1 MEHFK
6 SLLKKSGWV
15 SIVESLIFA
24 ILGVILIWKPEGIM
38 AIISYIIGSIFIAV
52 GVVKIL
58 NYVQANKNSDLF
70 NYELLYGV
78 MTAIIGIVMI
88 IHADV
93 LSTIIGIIIGMWIV
107 YSSIIRAFTAL
118 KLREIKS
125 NIWIYSLVLAAIM
138 FLCGL
143 YVIFD
148 AGMIVTTIGIIMI
161 IYAIIDIAE
170 NIIFI
175 NNIKKIK

>member
-1 MEHFK
+1 MEYLK

-24 ILGVILIWKPEGIM
+24 ILGVVLICKPEGIM
-38 AIISYIIGSIFIAV
+38 AIISYIIGAIFIAV

-58 NYVQANKNSDLF
+58 NYVQTNKTSDLY
-70 NYELLYGV
+70 NYELLYGI
-78 MTAIIGIVMI
+78 MTVIIGIVMV
-88 IHADV
+88 IHSDI

-118 KLREIKS
+118 KLRAIKS
-125 NIWIYSLVLAAIM
+125 NIWIYSIVLAVIM
-138 FLCGL
+138 FLSGL

-148 AGMIVTTIGIIMI
+148 AGMLVTTIGIIMV
-161 IYAIIDIAE
+161 IYAIIDIIE

-175 NNIKKIK
+175 NNVKKI

>member
-24 ILGVILIWKPEGIM
+24 ILGIILIWKPEGIM
-38 AIISYIIGSIFIAV
+38 AVISYIIGAIFISV
-52 GVVKIL
+52 GVVKIV
-58 NYVQANKNSDLF
+58 NYVQAKNSDLF
-70 NYELLYGV
+70 NYELLYGI
-78 MTAIIGIVMI
+78 MTVIIGIVII

-107 YSSIIRAFTAL
+107 YSSIIRAFTAI

-125 NIWIYSLVLAAIM
+125 NIWIYSLILAAIM

-148 AGMIVTTIGIIMI
+148 AGIIVTTIGVIMI
-161 IYAIIDIAE
+161 IYAVIDIIE

-175 NNIKKIK
+175 NNVKKIQ

>member
-1 MEHFK
+1 MEYLK

-24 ILGVILIWKPEGIM
+24 ILGVVLICKPEGIM
-38 AIISYIIGSIFIAV
+38 AIISYIIGAIFIAV

-58 NYVQANKNSDLF
+58 NYLQTNKISDLY
-70 NYELLYGV
+70 NYELLYGI
-78 MTAIIGIVMI
+78 MTVIIGIVMI
-88 IHADV
+88 IHSDI

-118 KLREIKS
+118 KLRAIKS

-138 FLCGL
+138 FLGGL

-148 AGMIVTTIGIIMI
+148 AGMIVTTIGIIMV
-161 IYAIIDIAE
+161 IYAIIDIIE

-175 NNIKKIK
+175 NNVKKI